1 MFKFTFRHAHT
12 YTTREAG
19 TNVGLTSQPKL
30 STTVL
35 IIPSRKVGVCS
46 SSIKVVM
53 SKKVGP

>member
-1 MFKFTFRHAHT
+1 MVTWVARGRARIRAGFKSEHL
-12 YTTREAG
+12 YPM
-19 TNVGLTSQPKL
+19 PKL